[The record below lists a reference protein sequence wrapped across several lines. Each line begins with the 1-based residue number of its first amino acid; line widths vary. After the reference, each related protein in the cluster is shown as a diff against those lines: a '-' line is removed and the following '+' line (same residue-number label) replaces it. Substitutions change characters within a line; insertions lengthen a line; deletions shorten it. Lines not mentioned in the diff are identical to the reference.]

1 MSAKKPRKHADMPD
15 DFTEKFD
22 TYMMSI
28 KPRTKLD
35 PNDVDEMKRR
45 FINYRKRTLEF
56 GMEFANINCYKA
68 LGLTSEQIKAYTGVR
83 YSDNPARGD
92 FLRGVLDYLGAYREQ
107 AIMKGYMQPISGIFF
122 QKNYDGM
129 KDVQEV
135 QHTKIQ
141 EDTRDIKALEARYA
155 DVIDVEFSP
164 VEKKKIPAR
173 AGKGKAEE

>member
-1 MSAKKPRKHADMPD
+1 MSTRRKKNPDMPD

-22 TYMMSI
+22 SYMMSI

-45 FINYRKRTLEF
+45 FINYRKKTLEY

-68 LGLTSEQIKAYTGVR
+68 LGLSGDQVKAYTGVR
-83 YSDNPARGD
+83 YADNPARGE

-107 AIMKGYMQPISGIFF
+107 AIMKGYMPPIPGIFA

-129 KDVQEV
+129 KDIQEV
-135 QHTKIQ
+135 QHTRIT
-141 EDTRDIKALEARYA
+141 EETRDLKALEARYA

-164 VEKKKIPAR
+164 IEKKKLPAK
-173 AGKGKAEE
+173 AGTAKSKK